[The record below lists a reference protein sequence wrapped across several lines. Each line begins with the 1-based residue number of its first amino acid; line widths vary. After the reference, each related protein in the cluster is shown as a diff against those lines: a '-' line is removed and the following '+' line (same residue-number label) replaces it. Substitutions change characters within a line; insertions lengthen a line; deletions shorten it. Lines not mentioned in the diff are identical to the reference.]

1 MCSSAAI
8 ASIATTVIAS
18 AAKQSMVSAGTLH
31 GLLRCARNDGSSYT
45 RNDGGAAHNDS
56 RGLLRFCAGDTKER
70 TIKLETVPN
79 RFGRQDVRII
89 SYFFLL
95 VIILFGT
102 TFATLNS
109 ESVTINYYFGQ
120 STLPLSLLL
129 VLVFALGCLIGM
141 LVGFWMLIKSKVYNY
156 RLKQRLHLAEKE
168 IENLRAIPLQ
178 DKV

>member
-1 MCSSAAI
+1 M
-8 ASIATTVIAS
+8 
-18 AAKQSMVSAGTLH
+18 
-31 GLLRCARNDGSSYT
+31 
-45 RNDGGAAHNDS
+45 
-56 RGLLRFCAGDTKER
+56 
-70 TIKLETVPN
+70 
-79 RFGRQDVRII
+79 RII

-95 VIILFGT
+95 VIILFGM

-141 LVGFWMLIKSKVYNY
+141 VVGFGLLIKSKLSNY
-156 RLKQRLHLAEKE
+156 RLRQRFNLAEKE

>member
-1 MCSSAAI
+1 M
-8 ASIATTVIAS
+8 
-18 AAKQSMVSAGTLH
+18 
-31 GLLRCARNDGSSYT
+31 
-45 RNDGGAAHNDS
+45 
-56 RGLLRFCAGDTKER
+56 
-70 TIKLETVPN
+70 
-79 RFGRQDVRII
+79 RII

-95 VIILFGT
+95 VIVLFGM

-129 VLVFALGCLIGM
+129 VLVFAFGCLIGM
-141 LVGFWMLIKSKVYNY
+141 IVGFWLLLRAKLLNY
-156 RLKQRLHLAEKE
+156 RLRQKLNLAEKE

>member
-1 MCSSAAI
+1 
-8 ASIATTVIAS
+8 
-18 AAKQSMVSAGTLH
+18 
-31 GLLRCARNDGSSYT
+31 
-45 RNDGGAAHNDS
+45 
-56 RGLLRFCAGDTKER
+56 
-70 TIKLETVPN
+70 
-79 RFGRQDVRII
+79 VRII

-95 VIILFGT
+95 VIVLFGM

-109 ESVTINYYFGQ
+109 ESVTINYYLGQ

-141 LVGFWMLIKSKVYNY
+141 FVGFWLLIKSKLSNY
-156 RLKQRLHLAEKE
+156 RLRQRLNMADKE